1 LYEVWR
7 VSAPGWHRGRSSK
20 SLTLLEIKGGGGS
33 GVWGG
38 ETGVKMLAAA

>member
-1 LYEVWR
+1 M
-7 VSAPGWHRGRSSK
+7 HRGRISK

-38 ETGVKMLAAA
+38 ETGAKTLAAA